1 MNVDELL
8 DVTEKALKKLNAL
21 QSQFDALCSVELGI
35 CIENNEA
42 PNQSVVR
49 SYRDLQAKLIDAR
62 KEFFKAREASSQ
74 ALKAWT
80 DSYELEPSR
89 D

>member
-1 MNVDELL
+1 M
-8 DVTEKALKKLNAL
+8 
-21 QSQFDALCSVELGI
+21 ELGI
-35 CIENNEA
+35 CIESNEA

-62 KEFFKAREASSQ
+62 KEFFKAHEASSQ
-74 ALKAWT
+74 ALKSQT
-80 DSYELEPSR
+80 ESRETETSR